1 MADWHIALLI
11 PFFILN
17 LAILVKSSDL
27 FTNAAEKIGIKLK
40 IPSFMVGVTLLALGT
55 SLPELIT
62 SIISVIKDSS
72 EIVIGNVTGSN
83 ITNIFLILGCC
94 AVYSKKM
101 KINYNLEKVDLP
113 LLMGSAFLF
122 TIMVWYGKF
131 TKFEALLSLI
141 GFVIYIIQSSQAHK
155 IHLLVHINIQQD
167 MKESSAIPLW
177 KPLFKLVLS
186 GIFLYL
192 GANYTVQ
199 SIIYISAKLSIGKE
213 IISASAVALGT
224 SLPEL
229 MVSITA
235 AKKGKPEM
243 AVGNILGSNIFN
255 TFAVMGIPGL
265 MGSLIIPHSIV
276 IEAVP
281 IMVIATLIFYF
292 LTLKKELTQFEGF
305 TLLLFYILFIY
316 SLFG

>member
-1 MADWHIALLI
+1 MANWHITLLI
-11 PFFILN
+11 PFFILS
-17 LAILVKSSDL
+17 LGVLVKSSDL

-40 IPSFMVGVTLLALGT
+40 IPSFIVGVTLLALGT

-83 ITNIFLILGCC
+83 ISNIFLILGCC
-94 AVYSKKM
+94 AIYSKKM
-101 KINYNLEKVDLP
+101 KINYDLEKVDLP
-113 LLMGSAFLF
+113 LLIGSSFLF
-122 TIMVWYGKF
+122 SIMVWDGKF
-131 TKFEALLSLI
+131 TKFEALISLI
-141 GFVIYIIQSSQAHK
+141 GFIIYMIQSSQAKK
-155 IHLLVHINIQQD
+155 IHLIVHIDVQQD
-167 MKESSAIPLW
+167 IKESSAIPLW
-177 KPLFKLVLS
+177 KSLLKLGISGVL
-186 GIFLYL
+186 LYL
-192 GANYTVQ
+192 GAAYTVQ
-199 SIIYISAKLSIGKE
+199 SIINISAKLLIGKE

-229 MVSITA
+229 MVSMTA

-265 MGSLIIPHSIV
+265 MGTLIIPNGIV
-276 IEAVP
+276 IEVVP
-281 IMVIATLIFYF
+281 IMVIATLVFYF
-292 LTLKKELTQFEGF
+292 LTLKKELTQWEGF
-305 TLLLFYILFIY
+305 ILLLFYILFIY